1 MEIIATELP
10 GVLRLRP
17 RIFSDDRG
25 WFTETWNRETWNQAH
40 FREQG
45 LPAGFVQ
52 DNQSRSAKNVLRG
65 LHYQLQHPQGK
76 LVRAVA
82 GHIFDV
88 AVDIRRSS
96 PHCGRW
102 VAVELSAET
111 PEMLWIPP
119 GFAHG
124 FLVLSDSADV
134 LYKTT
139 DFYSATSERTILWN
153 DSALGIE
160 WPLSADPIVSAKDAV
175 GAAFH
180 RAELPAS

>member
-1 MEIIATELP
+1 MEVIQTDLP

-25 WFTETWNRETWNQAH
+25 WFAETWNEAG
-40 FREQG
+40 FRDQG
-45 LPAGFVQ
+45 LPSGFVQ
-52 DNQSRSAKNVLRG
+52 DNQSRSYRHVLRG
-65 LHYQLQHPQGK
+65 LHFQLQHPQGK

-82 GHIFDV
+82 GRIFDV

-96 PHCGRW
+96 PDFGRW
-102 VAVELSAET
+102 VGVELDAEI

-124 FLVLSDSADV
+124 FLVLSESADV

-139 DFYSATSERTILWN
+139 DFYSPSAERTVRWN
-153 DSALGIE
+153 DPTLGIA
-160 WPLSADPIVSAKDAV
+160 WPLTGEPIVSAKDAQ
-175 GAAFH
+175 GSDLQKTD
-180 RAELPAS
+180 LPKF

>member
-1 MEIIATELP
+1 MDVITTDLP

-25 WFTETWNRETWNQAH
+25 WFAETWNEAS
-40 FREQG
+40 FREKG
-45 LPAGFVQ
+45 LPGGFVQ
-52 DNQSRSAKNVLRG
+52 DNQSRSYKNVLRG
-65 LHYQLQHPQGK
+65 LHFQLQHPQGK

-82 GHIFDV
+82 GRIFDV

-96 PHCGRW
+96 ACFGRW
-102 VAVELSAET
+102 IAVELDAEV

-124 FLVLSDSADV
+124 FLVLSESADV

-139 DFYSATSERTILWN
+139 DFYSAPSERTILWN
-153 DSALGIE
+153 DPTLRIA
-160 WPLSADPIVSAKDAV
+160 WPLSAEPIISAKDAV
-175 GAAFH
+175 GTALGQT
-180 RAELPAS
+180 ELPNS

>member
-1 MEIIATELP
+1 MEVIATELP

-17 RIFSDDRG
+17 RVFADDRG
-25 WFTETWNRETWNQAH
+25 WFAECWNQAR
-40 FREQG
+40 FQEMG
-45 LPAGFVQ
+45 LPSGFVQ
-52 DNQSRSAKNVLRG
+52 DNQSRSCRNVLRG
-65 LHYQLQHPQGK
+65 LHFQLEQPQGK

-82 GHIFDV
+82 GRIFDV

-96 PHCGRW
+96 SHFGRW
-102 VAVELSAET
+102 VGVELDAET

-139 DFYSATSERTILWN
+139 DFYSASSERTLRWN
-153 DSALGIE
+153 DPTLGIT
-160 WPLSADPIVSAKDAV
+160 WPLSAGPIISAKDAV
-175 GAAFH
+175 GTLLNQT
-180 RAELPAS
+180 ELPS